1 MRPWGGLRRPRPAAE
16 RVYLLLS
23 GVSWACFTMFATAAT
38 LYRIRV
44 AGLDPLE
51 LVLVGTALELT
62 VFVAEVPTGVVADRY
77 SRRLSIVIGFAVMGA
92 GFAFEGLVRSFWP
105 ILAAQVVWGV
115 GYTFTSGATQAWI
128 AGEVGDE
135 RAPDVLM
142 RGAAARRV
150 GGLAG
155 VPAGILAGLSELGVP
170 LVASGALLT
179 AFAVGVRPFM
189 PEEGFHRA
197 PDTAEPLFTD
207 VLRDGARAIRGR
219 PILVA
224 FFAVVFFVGVSSEA
238 FDRLWQLHLVEGVG
252 IGVDVPEIV
261 VVGAVGFVV
270 QILGFFGL
278 HVVRRRVGVARTP
291 TLARALL
298 WITVGSAGALAG
310 LALAPGVGV
319 ALAAVFAVYVFRVL
333 QEPVADAWVVRQVS
347 PRVRATVLS
356 AFGQGNALGEIAG
369 GPGMGLIA
377 RRVALTAAFWASAA
391 ALAPAAAVYAKA
403 AAAPDDEPVQDGTVT
418 GEPA

>member
-1 MRPWGGLRRPRPAAE
+1 MHRRAE
-16 RVYLLLS
+16 PVYLVLS

-62 VFVAEVPTGVVADRY
+62 VFAAEVPTGVVADRY
-77 SRRLSIVIGFAVMGA
+77 SRRLSIVIGFAVMGV

-128 AGEVGDE
+128 AGEVGDD

-142 RGAAARRV
+142 RGAAARRI
-150 GGLAG
+150 GGLVG
-155 VPAGILAGLSELGVP
+155 VPAGVLAGLSELGLA
-170 LVASGALLT
+170 LVASGVVLTTFAL
-179 AFAVGVRPFM
+179 GIRPFM
-189 PEEGFHRA
+189 PEDGFDRA
-197 PDTAEPLFTD
+197 PESAEPLFTD

-224 FFAVVFFVGVSSEA
+224 FFAVVFFVGASSEA
-238 FDRLWQLHLVEGVG
+238 FDRLWQLHLVDGIG

-270 QILGFFGL
+270 QMLGFFAL
-278 HVVRRRVGVARTP
+278 HVVRRRVGRARTP
-291 TLARALL
+291 ALAGALV
-298 WITVGSAGALAG
+298 WVTVGTAAALAG
-310 LALAPGVGV
+310 LALAPGVG
-319 ALAAVFAVYVFRVL
+319 LAVGAVLAVYVFRVL
-333 QEPVADAWVVRQVS
+333 HEPLADAWVVRQVA

-356 AFGQGNALGEIAG
+356 AYGQGDALGEIAG
-369 GPGMGLIA
+369 GPGMGVIA

-391 ALAPAAAVYAKA
+391 ALVPAVGVYAKA
-403 AAAPDDEPVQDGTVT
+403 AAAGDDGEVAPEGEAAAAQGPV
-418 GEPA
+418 